1 MEELWCDTGRM
12 HVEGGGEGGGGG
24 GGGGG
29 GESWRH
35 NLIKCQTEMMVHV
48 SVQLLESEWS

>member
-1 MEELWCDTGRM
+1 M
-12 HVEGGGEGGGGG
+12 
-24 GGGGG
+24 GGG
-29 GESWRH
+29 GEWGGGGVAEEAERH